1 MNKHRIKYI
10 MPHAPV
16 EGAGTTPRRR
26 RSKLMFQEER
36 QGEAAE
42 DTELSDAEYQRR
54 QADKRGIKS

>member
-1 MNKHRIKYI
+1 

-16 EGAGTTPRRR
+16 EGTTPRRR

-36 QGEAAE
+36 EQTNEADAE
-42 DTELSDAEYQRR
+42 QDLAEYQRR

>member
-1 MNKHRIKYI
+1 MTNKRFTYI

-16 EGAGTTPRRR
+16 EGAGSTPRPR

-42 DTELSDAEYQRR
+42 EAEQSDVEYQRR